1 MEKSEKKKG
10 KRKEKQV
17 LWNKQTSKPCTKLFV
32 KSKKEEK

>member
-17 LWNKQTSKPCTKLFV
+17 LRNKQTSKPCARLL
-32 KSKKEEK
+32 

>member
-17 LWNKQTSKPCTKLFV
+17 LWNKHTSEGKNNNDNLV
-32 KSKKEEK
+32 KT

>member
-17 LWNKQTSKPCTKLFV
+17 LWNKQTFEPCTELL
-32 KSKKEEK
+32 